1 MRIIPNEYL
10 DLTIICDQCCFPV
23 TNAKTRLA
31 KRCCMPGIFHP
42 KNKSS
47 CQKSADRTSAK
58 KARQD
63 ALKREDGK
71 FYQNRAFED
80 KSQEAM
86 RECLKCDVD
95 EEGVAPKFLSRNP
108 YHRICDSCSNTIP
121 GINMKNLS
129 GLARTLPNLE
139 HITIV

>member
-1 MRIIPNEYL
+1 MIAKLIK
-10 DLTIICDQCCFPV
+10 ICDICNKPIKH
-23 TNAKTRLA
+23 AKTSWA
-31 KRCCMPGIFHP
+31 ARCQLPEGE
-42 KNKSS
+42 SGRS
-47 CQKSADRTSAK
+47 TCQRTKDRQTS
-58 KARQD
+58 KAARD
-63 ALKREDGK
+63 KIREAGGK
-71 FYQNRAFED
+71 VCYRNQAFDD

-86 RECLKCDVD
+86 RECLKCDVNAD
-95 EEGVAPKFLSRNP
+95 GVAPKFLSRSP